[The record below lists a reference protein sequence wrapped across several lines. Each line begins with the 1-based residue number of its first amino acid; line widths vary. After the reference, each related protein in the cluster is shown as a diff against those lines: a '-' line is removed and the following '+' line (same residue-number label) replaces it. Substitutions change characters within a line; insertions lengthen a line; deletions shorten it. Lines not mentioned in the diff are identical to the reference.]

1 LRVIYTVKNILFS
14 SGGLALNQILNFVL
28 RTIFIEVLGVQ
39 YLGINSLFANV
50 LMILSLAELGVG
62 QAITYSLYKPLA
74 NHDKE
79 KVNDLMSL
87 YKKVYFYIG
96 IGVIILGSLLIP
108 FLPLITNGANEVE
121 HLYLIFILF
130 VLNSSFTYFWG
141 YKRTLIIADQKEYR
155 LVPFTAIFQVMDISL
170 RIVVLLIT
178 GNYLLFLITQIISKL
193 IENIVINNYIDKQ
206 YDYLDFDN
214 ASGIE
219 SSEKISII
227 ANVKAMLF
235 HKVGS
240 VAING
245 TDSIILSAFISVS
258 IVGIYSNYLLIMTA
272 VNMLLL
278 LIFNSAGASLGNF
291 IALENDD
298 KKEEIFR
305 ILNFIGVW
313 LFGWASITLFFT
325 INTFIELWIGK
336 QYLVSNVV
344 LLILCINFYLT
355 GIRVPLG
362 VMKSSGGIYTQDKY
376 MPLIQA
382 AINLILSIML
392 VQAYGMLGVFMGTL
406 ASSLLV
412 PQWNRPYIVY
422 KYLFKRSCRSYF
434 VNVLMYT
441 SVLSFAGGIIALFL
455 HYIELKTNWHSL
467 LIMLSLSFV
476 IINSIFW
483 ILFRKTKEYQGT
495 LNYISALLP
504 K

>member
-1 LRVIYTVKNILFS
+1 
-14 SGGLALNQILNFVL
+14 VL

-74 NHDKE
+74 NHDHE
-79 KVNDLMSL
+79 KVNDLMYL

-96 IGVIILGSLLIP
+96 IGVFILGSLLIP
-108 FLPLITNGANEVE
+108 FLPLITKGANEVE

-141 YKRTLIIADQKEYR
+141 YKRALIIADQKEYK
-155 LVPFTAIFQVMDISL
+155 LVPFTATFQIIDISL
-170 RIVVLLIT
+170 RIAILLLT
-178 GNYLLFLITQIISKL
+178 GNYLLFLATQIISKL
-193 IENIVINNYIDKQ
+193 MENIVINNYIDKQ

-219 SSEKISII
+219 PKEKLTIVN
-227 ANVKAMLF
+227 NVKAMLF
-235 HKVGS
+235 HKVGV
-240 VAING
+240 VAISG
-245 TDSIILSAFISVS
+245 TDSIILSAFISVT
-258 IVGIYSNYLLIMTA
+258 IVGIYSNYLLIVTA
-272 VNMLLL
+272 VQALLF

-291 IALENDD
+291 MALEDED

-305 ILNFIGVW
+305 ILNFVGVW

-325 INTFIELWIGK
+325 INMFIELWIGK
-336 QYLVSNVV
+336 DYLVNNSV
-344 LLILCINFYLT
+344 LLVICINFYLF
-355 GIRVPLG
+355 GIRVPLN
-362 VMKSSGGIYTQDKY
+362 VMKFSGGIYTQDKY

-382 AINLILSIML
+382 AINLILSIIL

-406 ASSLLV
+406 VSSLLV

-434 VNVLMYT
+434 VKVLTYT
-441 SVLSFAGGIIALFL
+441 STLSIAGGIILLFL
-455 HYIELKTNWHSL
+455 QYIELKTNWQSL
-467 LIMLSLSFV
+467 LIMFSLSFV
-476 IINSIFW
+476 ITNSIFFV
-483 ILFRKTKEYQGT
+483 LFRKTKEYLGIMK
-495 LNYISALLP
+495 YISALLP
-504 K
+504 KRGKFKS